1 VRQAQ
6 QRVLFIAIAV
16 IVAIAS
22 IPLVVYLISL
32 AVL

>member
-6 QRVLFIAIAV
+6 KRVVFIAVAV
-16 IVAIAS
+16 IVAIALL
-22 IPLVVYLISL
+22 PLIAYLISL